1 MLKKCLTSEIMS
13 KHMKDQFGVPKMW
26 LLYLVGIAIVIIGI
40 MLSTPSAT
48 NDPLIENE
56 QVRELHGRELVYHQS
71 VEASG
76 DGVFVEDQSY
86 GSAFVVVEAVTV
98 EGEGYVEIYADDGG
112 VPGEK
117 IGRSQMLS
125 GAYENVVVDVDSPLI
140 INEVYYAVLVDTEGE
155 MVTKGDETVVMMS
168 FTTNE

>member
-1 MLKKCLTSEIMS
+1 
-13 KHMKDQFGVPKMW
+13 
-26 LLYLVGIAIVIIGI
+26 
-40 MLSTPSAT
+40 
-48 NDPLIENE
+48 
-56 QVRELHGRELVYHQS
+56 